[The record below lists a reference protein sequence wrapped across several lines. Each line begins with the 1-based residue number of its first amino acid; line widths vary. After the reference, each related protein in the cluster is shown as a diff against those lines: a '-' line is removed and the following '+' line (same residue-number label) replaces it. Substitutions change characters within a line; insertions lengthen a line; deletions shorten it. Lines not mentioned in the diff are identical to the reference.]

1 LSENVEQR
9 PRERQRA
16 SSPSVQTKGPWLWPL
31 LLTGVGVLLL
41 LDNFLLLGDFN
52 VGVLWPLLL
61 VVVGAA
67 ILLRGDIVPSTES
80 KTFGITRGSVESATL
95 EINAGEIDVEI
106 GALQREGRLIA
117 GQYAPQSRPQL
128 IVDGT
133 HTTLKMQRSHTPW
146 LFWGDWQ
153 MGLAQDLPWTLYIS
167 THLGQAALDLSQI
180 IVQDA
185 TLAPGIGDLRLVV
198 PREAF
203 APLHLRSTLGDIH
216 VSVPTEYRAHITVQ
230 ASRLFRAYADAERY
244 IEIEPGIY
252 ITRNALYTDE
262 DGNTTLVSD
271 EQYPLVQVI
280 LSGTFGDAYL
290 S

>member
-1 LSENVEQR
+1 LSEASENRPQR
-9 PRERQRA
+9 RERPQPQVR
-16 SSPSVQTKGPWLWPL
+16 GPWLLPL
-31 LLTGVGVLLL
+31 VIVGIGVVLLL
-41 LDNFLLLGDFN
+41 HNFLLLGDFN
-52 VGVLWPLLL
+52 VITLLPLVL
-61 VVVGAA
+61 VIIGAQ
-67 ILLRGDIVPSTES
+67 ILLRGDFVLSADS

-95 EINAGEIDVEI
+95 EIHAGEIDVEI

-153 MGLAQDLPWTLYIS
+153 MGLAQDLPWTLYLS
-167 THLGQAALDLSQI
+167 THLGQASLDLSQI
-180 IVQDA
+180 VVQNA
-185 TLAPGIGDLRLVV
+185 TLATGVGDLRLVA

-216 VSVPTEYRAHITVQ
+216 VSVPTAYRAYITVQ
-230 ASRLFRAYADAERY
+230 ASRLFRTYADSERY
-244 IEIEPGIY
+244 VEIEPNVFV
-252 ITRNALYTDE
+252 TRNALYTDE
-262 DGNTTLVSD
+262 DGNTSFISD
-271 EQYPLVQVI
+271 EQYPLVQI
-280 LSGTFGDAYL
+280 TLSGTFGDAHL

>member
-1 LSENVEQR
+1 LSEASDNRPQQR
-9 PRERQRA
+9 RERPQPQVR
-16 SSPSVQTKGPWLWPL
+16 GPWLLPLVIAGIGVIL
-31 LLTGVGVLLL
+31 LLH
-41 LDNFLLLGDFN
+41 NFLLLGDFN
-52 VGVLWPLLL
+52 VITLLPLVL
-61 VVVGAA
+61 VIIGAQ
-67 ILLRGDIVPSTES
+67 ILLRGDFVLSADS

-180 IVQDA
+180 IVQEA
-185 TLAPGIGDLRLVV
+185 TLATGIGDLRLVV

-216 VSVPTEYRAHITVQ
+216 VSVPTDYRAHITVQ

-262 DGNTTLVSD
+262 DGNTSLVSD
-271 EQYPLVQVI
+271 EQYPLVQII

>member
-1 LSENVEQR
+1 MSEASENRPQR
-9 PRERQRA
+9 RERPQPQVR
-16 SSPSVQTKGPWLWPL
+16 GPWLLPLVIVGIGVIL
-31 LLTGVGVLLL
+31 LLH
-41 LDNFLLLGDFN
+41 NFLLLGDFN
-52 VGVLWPLLL
+52 VITLLPLVL
-61 VVVGAA
+61 VIIGAQ
-67 ILLRGDIVPSTES
+67 ILLRGDFVLSADS

-153 MGLAQDLPWTLYIS
+153 MGLAQDLPWTLYLS
-167 THLGQAALDLSQI
+167 THLGQASLDLSQI
-180 IVQDA
+180 VVQEA
-185 TLAPGIGDLRLVV
+185 TLATGVGDLRLVA

-203 APLHLRSTLGDIH
+203 SVLNLRSTLGDIH
-216 VSVPTEYRAHITVQ
+216 VSVPTAYRAHITVQ
-230 ASRLFRAYADAERY
+230 ASRLFRVYADAERY
-244 IEIEPGIY
+244 VEIDQGIY
-252 ITRNALYTDE
+252 VTRNALYTDE
-262 DGNTTLVSD
+262 DGNTSFISD
-271 EQYPLVQVI
+271 EQYPLVQI
-280 LSGTFGDAYL
+280 TLSGTFGDAHL